1 LEPRRDRQAAADLI
15 IFSEDH
21 TAVLAGRNGGSSA
34 PCHAS
39 LIGEIEAMLAEISLT
54 SIILWGICLLLA
66 VGVGWSRYEKKK
78 TRDKFLR
85 ELIAMDPVRREKVLS
100 RLRPEMQMDL
110 RRELMERYRISSIQ
124 SGRS

>member
-1 LEPRRDRQAAADLI
+1 
-15 IFSEDH
+15 
-21 TAVLAGRNGGSSA
+21 
-34 PCHAS
+34 
-39 LIGEIEAMLAEISLT
+39 MLADISLT
-54 SIILWGICLLLA
+54 SIVLWAICLLLA
-66 VGVGWSRYEKKK
+66 VGVGWTRYEKKK

-110 RRELMERYRISSIQ
+110 RQQLMERYRISSIQ